1 MVLKGTPRD
10 MNKWRDV
17 LLDPNARFPGES
29 NEYRRARSELLE
41 AEIELKELNERVAAM
56 RRALPAGGLIKE
68 DYVFES
74 ADNGSEVKLSEL
86 FEPGKDSLIIY
97 HMMFPRWSQDQR
109 AGAPGGKTAELP
121 LVEQPCPSCTSIVD
135 GLEGAAFHV
144 AERANLVV
152 VAKTSPERL
161 GTYAR
166 ERGWHNLR
174 LLSSRNNTF
183 NFDYRA
189 ETPDGGQRASLN
201 VFSRDADGI
210 RHHWGS
216 EATYKR
222 GDTSSFDAIWTIY
235 GVLDLTREGRG
246 DSGAYPNLQ
255 Y

>member
-1 MVLKGTPRD
+1 LSTG
-10 MNKWRDV
+10 
-17 LLDPNARFPGES
+17 S
-29 NEYRRARSELLE
+29 
-41 AEIELKELNERVAAM
+41 
-56 RRALPAGGLIKE
+56 RALPFTL
-68 DYVFES
+68 
-74 ADNGSEVKLSEL
+74 
-86 FEPGKDSLIIY
+86 
-97 HMMFPRWSQDQR
+97 
-109 AGAPGGKTAELP
+109 
-121 LVEQPCPSCTSIVD
+121 
-135 GLEGAAFHV
+135 
-144 AERANLVV
+144 
-152 VAKTSPERL
+152 TSPERL